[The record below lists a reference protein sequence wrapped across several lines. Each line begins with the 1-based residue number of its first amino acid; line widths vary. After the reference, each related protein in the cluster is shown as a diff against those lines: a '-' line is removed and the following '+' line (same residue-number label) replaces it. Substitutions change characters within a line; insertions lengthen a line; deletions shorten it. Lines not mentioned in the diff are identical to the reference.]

1 MEQTSSFELIKNDV
15 LIAFLFGL
23 LFLIA
28 LAIAKK
34 KSFFRLPEPLDPGK
48 IPLIF
53 IDVVIP
59 FALYI
64 GLAFTLP
71 FIIEKILVAL
81 TFNGNRSE
89 IDFSHW
95 INFLTIFFI
104 SLALLIYCVKYRK
117 DIFHY
122 IWKHPLST
130 SSYGFDFFIGLISWF
145 LAFPLV
151 IFVSH
156 FLDLIIYFIFRQPQ
170 LPQQAAIK
178 YLHEATEHPFN
189 FLLALITILIFAPFT
204 EELIFRGFLQT
215 WIKKFMGRR
224 LAIIVTSIG
233 FAAFHF
239 SISQGL
245 ANITILGT
253 LFTLSCLLGF
263 LYERQ
268 RSLLATMTLHAI
280 FNGMSIF
287 NLFFMS
293 GI

>member
-1 MEQTSSFELIKNDV
+1 MEQTSSYELIKNNV

-34 KSFFRLPEPLDPGK
+34 KSFFRLPDPIDQKK
-48 IPLIF
+48 IPLTV
-53 IDVVIP
+53 IDVFIP

-71 FIIEKILVAL
+71 FIIEKLLVAF
-81 TFNGNRSE
+81 TFSKNPSE
-89 IDFSHW
+89 IDLSHW

-104 SLALLIYCVKYRK
+104 SLALLIFCIKYRK
-117 DIFHY
+117 DIFHF
-122 IWKHPLST
+122 IWKHPLSS
-130 SSYGFDFFIGLISWF
+130 SSYSFDFFIGAISWF

-151 IFVSH
+151 IFISH
-156 FLDLIIYFIFRQPQ
+156 FLDLVVYFIFRQPQ

-178 YLHEATEHPFN
+178 YLQEATDHPFS

-233 FAAFHF
+233 FATFHF

-253 LFTLSCLLGF
+253 LFSLSCLLGF

-268 RSLLATMTLHAI
+268 RSLLATMTLHGI

-287 NLFFMS
+287 NLFFIS